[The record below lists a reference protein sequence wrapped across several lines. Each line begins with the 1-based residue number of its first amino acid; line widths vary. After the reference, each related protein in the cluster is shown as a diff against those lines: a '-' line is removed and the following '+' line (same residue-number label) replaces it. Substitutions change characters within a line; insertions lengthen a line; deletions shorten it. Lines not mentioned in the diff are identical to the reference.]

1 LAALAPKPI
10 WPRMGYET
18 DLKLFIDGVWK
29 GSDSG
34 HTVVN
39 PVDAKPIA
47 EVPYATRADLEEAL
61 AASDRAWPQWRALDV
76 EKRGAILHKTAL
88 LLRERVEQ
96 VAATLTQEQGKILPE
111 AKAEV
116 LASAQLFDW
125 YAEDA
130 KRDYG
135 RTLVRPGGQLS
146 RVIRQPIGPTA
157 TFSPWNF
164 PIYLLAKKV
173 SAALA
178 AGCTVISRPPHETPG
193 CATELF
199 LALADAGIPSGVA
212 QLVHGDANLIS
223 ETLIASRVIRK
234 VSFTGSTGVGKHLMR
249 LCADSM
255 TRVTMEL
262 GGHAPVLIFDDCD
275 LEKTLDM
282 VVPQKFRNAG
292 QVCVSP
298 TRFYVQRGIYDA
310 FVKGFAERT
319 AKVTVGNG
327 LDDGTRMG
335 PLANA
340 RRPDA
345 IEALVKDAK
354 SKGARVLAGGERGDQ
369 GFFFQ
374 PTLLADVPND
384 ANIMNDEPFGPV
396 AVSRP
401 FDTFEEV
408 IEQANRLPYGLAAF
422 AFTENG
428 RRANLI
434 GDLVE
439 SGMVGI
445 NTFAISGAD
454 TPFGGVKDS
463 GFGSE
468 GGKEGL
474 ESYQVVK
481 AIHQA

>member
-1 LAALAPKPI
+1 
-10 WPRMGYET
+10 MGYEA

-29 GSDSG
+29 SG
-34 HTVVN
+34 EGRDAHTVIN
-39 PVDAKPIA
+39 PVTGSGMA
-47 EVPYATRADLEEAL
+47 EVPYATEADLEEAL
-61 AASDRAWPQWRALDV
+61 AASERAWPEWRATDV
-76 EKRGAILHKTAL
+76 EKRGAILHKTADL
-88 LLRERVEQ
+88 LKERAEHIGRI
-96 VAATLTQEQGKILPE
+96 LTQEQGKVFNE
-111 AKAEV
+111 ARLEV
-116 LASAQLFDW
+116 LGSASLFDW
-125 YAEDA
+125 YAEEI

-135 RTLVRPGGQLS
+135 RTLVRPAGQLS
-146 RVIRQPIGPTA
+146 RVIRQPVGPTA

-199 LALADAGIPSGVA
+199 RALADAGIPTGVA
-212 QLVHGDANLIS
+212 QLVHGDANMIS
-223 ETLIASRVIRK
+223 TTLIGSRTIRK
-234 VSFTGSTGVGKHLMR
+234 ISFTGSTNVGKHLMR
-249 LCADSM
+249 LAADSM
-255 TRVTMEL
+255 TRITMEL

-310 FVKGFAERT
+310 FLKGFAERT
-319 AKVTVGNG
+319 AKVKVGDG
-327 LDDGTRMG
+327 LAAETKMG

-345 IEALVKDAK
+345 VGALIEDARA
-354 SKGARVLAGGERGDQ
+354 KGARVLAGGEKGDS

-374 PTLLADVPND
+374 PTLLADVPNTAD
-384 ANIMNDEPFGPV
+384 IMNEEPFGPV
-396 AVSRP
+396 AVTRA
-401 FDTFEEV
+401 FDSFDEA
-408 IEQANRLPYGLAAF
+408 IEQANRLPFGLAAF

-445 NTFAISGAD
+445 NTFAISVAD
-454 TPFGGVKDS
+454 APFGGVKDS

>member
-1 LAALAPKPI
+1 
-10 WPRMGYET
+10 MGYET

-29 GSDSG
+29 SADAG

-39 PVDAKPIA
+39 PVDAQPIA
-47 EVPYATRADLEEAL
+47 EVPFATRADLDEAL
-61 AASDRAWPQWRALDV
+61 AASDRAWPSWRAMDV
-76 EKRGAILHKTAL
+76 EKRAAILHKAAA
-88 LLRERVEQ
+88 LLRERADQIGRVM
-96 VAATLTQEQGKILPE
+96 TQEQGKPLAE
-111 AKAEV
+111 SRSEV
-116 LASAQLFDW
+116 LGSAQLFDW
-125 YAEDA
+125 YGEDA

-135 RTLVRPGGQLS
+135 RTLVRPAGQLS
-146 RVIRQPIGPTA
+146 RVVRQPVGPVA
-157 TFSPWNF
+157 TFTPWNF

-178 AGCTVISRPPHETPG
+178 AGCTVISRPPEETPG
-193 CATELF
+193 SATELF
-199 LALADAGIPSGVA
+199 RALADAGVPAGVA
-212 QLVHGDANLIS
+212 QLVHGDADLIS
-223 ETLIASRVIRK
+223 RTLIGSRVIRK
-234 VSFTGSTGVGKHLMR
+234 VSFTGSTAVGKHLMR

-319 AKVTVGNG
+319 AKVKVGDG
-327 LDDGTRMG
+327 LEDGVKMG
-335 PLANA
+335 PLANP

-345 IEALVKDAK
+345 IEKLVNDAK
-354 SKGARVLAGGERGDQ
+354 AKGARVLAGGERGDK
-369 GFFFQ
+369 GYFFQ
-374 PTLLADVPND
+374 PTLLADVPIEAD
-384 ANIMNDEPFGPV
+384 IMNEEPFGPV

-408 IEQANRLPYGLAAF
+408 MEQANRLPFGLAAF

>member
-1 LAALAPKPI
+1 
-10 WPRMGYET
+10 MGYET

-29 GSDSG
+29 SG
-34 HTVVN
+34 EGRDAHPVVN
-39 PVDAKPIA
+39 PVDASPIA
-47 EVPYATRADLEEAL
+47 EVPYATKADLDEAL
-61 AASDRAWPQWRALDV
+61 AASERAWPEWRATDV
-76 EKRGAILHKTAL
+76 EKRGAILHKAAA
-88 LLRERVEQ
+88 LLRERVDQ
-96 VAATLTQEQGKILPE
+96 IGATLTQEQGKILAE

-116 LASAQLFDW
+116 LGSAQLFDW
-125 YAEDA
+125 YAEEA

-135 RTLVRPGGQLS
+135 RTLVRPAGQLS
-146 RVIRQPIGPTA
+146 RVIRQPVGPTA
-157 TFSPWNF
+157 TFTPWNF

-193 CATELF
+193 CCTELF
-199 LALADAGIPSGVA
+199 RALADAGIPNGVA

-298 TRFYVQRGIYDA
+298 TRFYVQSGIYDA
-310 FVKGFAERT
+310 FLKGFTERT
-319 AKVTVGNG
+319 QKVKVGSG
-327 LDDGTRMG
+327 LEPETKMG
-335 PLANA
+335 PLANS
-340 RRPDA
+340 RRPEA
-345 IEALVKDAK
+345 VGALIEDAK
-354 SKGARVLAGGERGDQ
+354 QKGARVLAGGEKGDG

-374 PTLLADVPND
+374 PTLLADVPNE

-401 FDTFEEV
+401 FDTFEEA
-408 IEQANRLPYGLAAF
+408 IEDPTRL
-422 AFTENG
+422 
-428 RRANLI
+428 LI
-434 GDLVE
+434 DL
-439 SGMVGI
+439 
-445 NTFAISGAD
+445 
-454 TPFGGVKDS
+454 
-463 GFGSE
+463 
-468 GGKEGL
+468 
-474 ESYQVVK
+474 
-481 AIHQA
+481 

>member
-1 LAALAPKPI
+1 
-10 WPRMGYET
+10 MGYET

-29 GSDSG
+29 SG
-34 HTVVN
+34 EGRDAHTVLN
-39 PVDAKPIA
+39 PVNASPIA
-47 EVPYATRADLEEAL
+47 EVPYATAADLEEAL
-61 AASDRAWPQWRALDV
+61 EASNRAWPEWHSTDV
-76 EKRGAILHKTAL
+76 EKRGAILHKAAAL
-88 LLRERVEQ
+88 MRERIDVI
-96 VAATLTQEQGKILPE
+96 AATMTQEQGKILSE

-116 LASAQLFDW
+116 LGSAGLFDW
-125 YAEDA
+125 YAEEI

-135 RTLVRPGGQLS
+135 RTLVRPAGQLS
-146 RVIRQPIGPTA
+146 RVIRQPVGPTA
-157 TFSPWNF
+157 TFTPWNF

-193 CATELF
+193 VATELF
-199 LALADAGIPSGVA
+199 RALADAGIPKGVA
-212 QLVHGDANLIS
+212 QLVHGDANMIS
-223 ETLIASRVIRK
+223 STLIASRVIRK
-234 VSFTGSTGVGKHLMR
+234 VSFTGSTGVGKHLMK

-298 TRFYVQRGIYDA
+298 TRFYVQSGIYDA
-310 FVKGFAERT
+310 FLNGFAERT
-319 AKVTVGNG
+319 AKVKVGNG
-327 LDDGTRMG
+327 LEADTKMG
-335 PLANA
+335 PLANS

-345 IEALVKDAK
+345 VDALVQDAK
-354 SKGARVLAGGERGDQ
+354 AKGARVLAGGERGDG

-374 PTLLADVPND
+374 PTLLADVPNE
-384 ANIMNDEPFGPV
+384 AEIMNEEPFGPV

-445 NTFAISGAD
+445 NTFAISVAD
-454 TPFGGVKDS
+454 APFGGVKDS

>member
-1 LAALAPKPI
+1 
-10 WPRMGYET
+10 MSYDT
-18 DLKLFIDGVWK
+18 DLQLFIDGVWK
-29 GSDSG
+29 SG
-34 HTVVN
+34 EGRDAHAVVN
-39 PVDAKPIA
+39 PVTASAIA
-47 EVPYATRADLEEAL
+47 EVPYATKQDLEEAL
-61 AASDRAWPQWRALDV
+61 AAADRSWPEWRATDV
-76 EKRGAILHKTAL
+76 DKRGAILHKVAS
-88 LLRERVEQ
+88 LLRERAEHIG
-96 VAATLTQEQGKILPE
+96 TILTQEQGKPLAE

-116 LASAQLFDW
+116 LGSAQLFDW
-125 YAEDA
+125 YAEEI

-135 RTLVRPGGQLS
+135 RTLVRPAGQLS
-146 RVIRQPIGPTA
+146 RVIRQPVGPVA

-193 CATELF
+193 SATELF
-199 LALADAGIPSGVA
+199 RALADAGIPKGVA
-212 QLVHGDANLIS
+212 QLVHGDADLIS
-223 ETLIASRVIRK
+223 RTLIGAKETRK
-234 VSFTGSTGVGKHLMR
+234 ISFTGSTAVGKHLMK

-298 TRFYVQRGIYDA
+298 TRFYVQESIYDA
-310 FVKGFAERT
+310 FLKGFAERT
-319 AKVTVGNG
+319 AKVKVGNG
-327 LDDGTRMG
+327 LEADTKMG
-335 PLANA
+335 PLANS

-345 IEALVKDAK
+345 VGALIADAAA
-354 SKGARVLAGGERGDQ
+354 KGARVLAGGERGDG

-374 PTLLADVPND
+374 PTLLADVPNT
-384 ANIMNDEPFGPV
+384 ANIMNEEPFGPV
-396 AVSRP
+396 AVTRAFST
-401 FDTFEEV
+401 FDEA
-408 IEQANRLPYGLAAF
+408 IDQANRLPFGLAAF

-428 RRANLI
+428 RRANLV
-434 GDLVE
+434 GDLIE

-445 NTFAISGAD
+445 NSFAISVAD
-454 TPFGGVKDS
+454 APFGGVKDS

>member
-1 LAALAPKPI
+1 
-10 WPRMGYET
+10 MGYET
-18 DLKLFIDGVWK
+18 SLQLFIDGVWK
-29 GSDSG
+29 SGDSG
-34 HTVVN
+34 HQVVN
-39 PVDAKPIA
+39 PVDAQPIA
-47 EVPYATRADLEEAL
+47 DVPYATKGDLDEAL
-61 AASDRAWPQWRALDV
+61 AASGRAWPEWRSTDA
-76 EKRGAILHKTAL
+76 EKRGAILHKTARL
-88 LLRERVEQ
+88 VRERADDI
-96 VAATLTQEQGKILPE
+96 AATLTQEQGKVLAE
-111 AKAEV
+111 ARAET

-125 YAEDA
+125 YAEEA

-135 RTLVRPGGQLS
+135 RTLVRPAGQLS
-146 RVIRQPIGPTA
+146 RVIRQPVGPTA
-157 TFSPWNF
+157 TFTPWNF

-193 CATELF
+193 CTTELF
-199 LALADAGIPSGVA
+199 RALADAGIPAGVA
-212 QLVHGDANLIS
+212 QLVHGDADLIS
-223 ETLIASRVIRK
+223 RTLIGSRVIRK
-234 VSFTGSTGVGKHLMR
+234 VSFTGSTNVGKHLMK

-319 AKVTVGNG
+319 AKVKVGNG
-327 LDDGTRMG
+327 LEEGTKMG

-345 IEALVKDAK
+345 IERLVADAK
-354 SKGARVLAGGERGDQ
+354 TKGARVVTGGERGDS

-374 PTLLADVPND
+374 PTLLADVPNE

-408 IEQANRLPYGLAAF
+408 IGEANRLPYGLAAF

-428 RRANLI
+428 RRANLV

-454 TPFGGVKDS
+454 SPFGGVKDS

-481 AIHQA
+481 AVHQA